1 MKKQFLYAAVLALG
15 ISSCQSPDPQMVLE
29 VDMNTRGADVPA
41 SMYGIFFEE
50 INHAGDGGLYG
61 EMLMNRS
68 FEERVIPE
76 GYKVEN
82 NELVAPTLIHHSNG
96 QTTSGRY
103 RWGSDPYPGWEL
115 SVAEAARAEMGLTTE
130 QPNFAAAPNLYLK
143 D

>member
-1 MKKQFLYAAVLALG
+1 MKKQFLYATVLALG

-82 NELVAPTLIHHSNG
+82 NELVAPP
-96 QTTSGRY
+96 R
-103 RWGSDPYPGWEL
+103 
-115 SVAEAARAEMGLTTE
+115 
-130 QPNFAAAPNLYLK
+130 FAK
-143 D
+143 DTFMPSRNVPR